1 MQEPR
6 STRTAVGRPERFE
19 SPCGRAVQQNLPN
32 AVKRGRSRQG
42 LVARTVRESVGD
54 ASYNDHAPRLSP
66 DPGSPVTD
74 PLFPPPEDRR
84 REVFAA
90 LVEAQDRGLSVHQ
103 SKQDVAAM
111 FGVTWHTVEQIER
124 EGMDKDWPPL

>member
-1 MQEPR
+1 MTTP
-6 STRTAVGRPERFE
+6 V
-19 SPCGRAVQQNLPN
+19 
-32 AVKRGRSRQG
+32 
-42 LVARTVRESVGD
+42 
-54 ASYNDHAPRLSP
+54 RLSP
-66 DPGSPVTD
+66 DPGSPVPD
-74 PLFPPPEDRR
+74 PLFQPPEDRR

-103 SKQDVAAM
+103 SRQDVAAM